1 MTTRNVILLVAVLA
15 LCACGGAEQQATPTG
30 VDKQPWEAF
39 AANTI
44 TEYYGRNPEL
54 AVSVGLHEYDGQMS
68 DFSLAAAEEY
78 ASWIDGVI
86 ATAAS
91 YDDLEGIE
99 AFERDYMVNALRGE
113 LFWIRD
119 SGFAIN
125 NPVAYAFAL
134 DFDVYIDREYAPLE
148 ERIHGNGELHG
159 KHGTGSFLGGRRRAT
174 AAPVY
179 GRKFGGCA
187 RGQANRNLAG
197 RAASLGDGRLCAG

>member
-148 ERIHGNGELHG
+148 ERI
-159 KHGTGSFLGGRRRAT
+159 RRRCIPCRRTSSYRCQPRTRKPRMRFSREWRAT
-174 AAPVY
+174 WKTRYRVFS
-179 GRKFGGCA
+179 RRSKTSNCS
-187 RGQANRNLAG
+187 
-197 RAASLGDGRLCAG
+197 ASLRP

>member
-78 ASWIDGVI
+78 ASW
-86 ATAAS
+86 
-91 YDDLEGIE
+91 
-99 AFERDYMVNALRGE
+99 AFLDPG
-113 LFWIRD
+113 FWFCD
-119 SGFAIN
+119 QQSGC
-125 NPVAYAFAL
+125 L
-134 DFDVYIDREYAPLE
+134 
-148 ERIHGNGELHG
+148 
-159 KHGTGSFLGGRRRAT
+159 
-174 AAPVY
+174 
-179 GRKFGGCA
+179 
-187 RGQANRNLAG
+187 
-197 RAASLGDGRLCAG
+197 RLCTGF